1 MYKQFGLWIEE
12 QAGAQCRQGKGR
24 TDCVINIKHIE
35 PGRFAALYVVDS
47 PTGLGRAVHI
57 LEGLPGFCFAGESV
71 GQLHHQQGIH
81 LTDFIDHHPFYTILA
96 HKGINV
102 RMGGWLNSY

>member
-57 LEGLPGFCFAGESV
+57 LEACQASASLAKVSASS
-71 GQLHHQQGIH
+71 
-81 LTDFIDHHPFYTILA
+81 TTNKAFILLILLITILF
-96 HKGINV
+96 IPF
-102 RMGGWLNSY
+102 